1 MSRQVR
7 KVCVYCASSR
17 KTGRVYLDAAER
29 LGRLLARRG
38 IAVVC
43 GGGSTGC
50 MGSLADGALAAGG
63 RVIGVLP
70 RFMEEL
76 EWAHRGLT
84 ELRLVDDLHARKRI
98 MVEEA
103 DALVA
108 LPGGTGTLEEL
119 IEAISWKRLGLLAHP
134 IVLVNVRRFFDPL
147 LELLARAIGEHFMEE
162 SHVSMWSVV
171 DCAED
176 VLGAIKDAPDWGK
189 AEGREFA

>member
-1 MSRQVR
+1 MARQVR

-17 KTGRVYLDAAER
+17 KTGKVYLEAAEQ
-29 LGRLLARRG
+29 LGELLARSG

-50 MGSLADGALAAGG
+50 MGALAKGALGAGG

-70 RFMEEL
+70 RFMQEL

-84 ELRLVDDLHARKRI
+84 ELRLVDDLHTRKRI
-98 MVEEA
+98 MAEEA

-119 IEAISWKRLGLLAHP
+119 VEAISWKRLGLYGHP
-134 IVLVNVRRFFDPL
+134 IVLVNVRQFFDPL
-147 LELLARAIGEHFMEE
+147 VELLERAISERFMED
-162 SHVSMWSVV
+162 SHRSMWRVV
-171 DCAED
+171 DGAED
-176 VLGAIKDAPDWGK
+176 VLRAIREAPG
-189 AEGREFA
+189 

>member
-1 MSRQVR
+1 MARQVR

-17 KTGRVYLDAAER
+17 KTGKVYLDEAEH
-29 LGRLLARRG
+29 LGKLLARSG

-50 MGSLADGALAAGG
+50 MEALAAGALSAGG

-76 EWAHRGLT
+76 EWAHQGLT
-84 ELRLVDDLHARKRI
+84 ELRLVDDLPTRKRI
-98 MVEEA
+98 MAEEA

-119 IEAISWKRLGLLAHP
+119 IEAISWKRLGLYAHP
-134 IVLVNVRRFFDPL
+134 IVLVNVRKFFDPL
-147 LELLARAIGEHFMEE
+147 VELMERAIRERFLED
-162 SHVSMWSVV
+162 SHRSMWSVV
-171 DCAED
+171 DGAED
-176 VLGAIKDAPDWGK
+176 VLGAIREAPG
-189 AEGREFA
+189 